1 MTAKEELAG
10 FIRSTFRSV
19 WSLELLVHLSDT
31 RDRSWS
37 QEQLVSE
44 LRASELIV
52 SQSLDA
58 LIAAGLVSIDQ
69 NGCARF
75 SPASDD
81 LERLSDGA
89 KALYARSPDAVRRLI
104 ISTTTGGISAFA
116 DAFRLRKD

>member
-1 MTAKEELAG
+1 MTAREELAS

-37 QEQLVSE
+37 REQLVTE

-52 SQSLDA
+52 SQSLDT
-58 LIAAGLVSIDQ
+58 LIAVGLVSIDQ

-75 SPASDD
+75 SPASAE
-81 LERLSDGA
+81 LERLCEGA
-89 KALYARSPDAVRRLI
+89 KALYAKSPDSVRRLI
-104 ISTTTGGISAFA
+104 ISTSTGGISAFA
-116 DAFRLRKD
+116 NA